1 MYGYGN
7 QFGKISGSGSP
18 SAGAILAAA
27 YKVRVE
33 ADSGTY
39 ENGGCL
45 VSFLN
50 SLQ

>member
-1 MYGYGN
+1 MYGYGY
-7 QFGKISGSGSP
+7 QYGKISGGAA